1 MSAKTQ
7 EKISRACDEI
17 KNMLIEKN
25 KSYGDSVMS
34 PVRIFSTAS
43 TTEQIAVRIDDK
55 LSRVIRGHEYVGDND
70 IDDLIGYLVFLKIKR
85 NENKNENA

>member
-7 EKISRACDEI
+7 EKISKACDEI

-85 NENKNENA
+85 NENENA